1 MNSGKILLGVFL
13 AIYLVVIFIAY
24 FKSKRFFTALLFT
37 ALQGICALFAV
48 NLIGKY
54 IAVHIPINSWT
65 LGISSIGGVSGVIML
80 LLCDIF
86 MSWNIILSYYKTK
99 IISLHKYWIFNRIYC
114 YKLF

>member
-1 MNSGKILLGVFL
+1 MNSGKFLLGIFL

-54 IAVHIPINSWT
+54 IAIHIPINTWT
-65 LGISSIGGVSGVIML
+65 LGISSIGGISGVIML

-86 MSWNIILSYYKTK
+86 MS
-99 IISLHKYWIFNRIYC
+99 
-114 YKLF
+114 

>member
-1 MNSGKILLGVFL
+1 MISAKFVLGFLL
-13 AIYLVVIFIAY
+13 AIYIFIIFIAY
-24 FKSKRFFTALLFT
+24 FKSKRFFSALLFT

-54 IAVHIPINSWT
+54 ITIHIPVNAWT

-86 MSWNIILSYYKTK
+86 M
-99 IISLHKYWIFNRIYC
+99 
-114 YKLF
+114 

>member
-1 MNSGKILLGVFL
+1 MNSGKILLGIFL

-37 ALQGICALFAV
+37 ALQGVCAIFAV

-54 IAVHIPINSWT
+54 ITVHIPVNAWT
-65 LGISSIGGVSGVIML
+65 LSISSVGGITGVIML

-86 MSWNIILSYYKTK
+86 MSWDTV
-99 IISLHKYWIFNRIYC
+99 
-114 YKLF
+114 